1 MRLGGKTEQRHL
13 GNDTLWLFMQVIFWL
28 LTFAL
33 IGGGNLLIVARSR
46 TCRQHVNEVISTLTL
61 RPIEA
66 SPTAG
71 DTQGSEVKLNIT
83 HTSKKG
89 KFLHP
94 YPANPSL
101 QFHWSCAEVTFLL
114 HSRDTRAC
122 TSFEKLQKC
131 SKWEVLGNEFL
142 LEGSR
147 SSDRGGWVV
156 EGVNRKSSA
165 SASFPFFPFCSSSPL
180 DCSSHHTW
188 ALQWE
193 THRGLTPALLP
204 ATHHS
209 WVHHHWGIKTCISLN
224 ISSRNNPHR
233 HIITTRNTYP
243 PCCFHHHPPPL

>member
-46 TCRQHVNEVISTLTL
+46 TCRQHVNEVISMLTL

-131 SKWEVLGNEFL
+131 SKWEVLGSEFL
-142 LEGSR
+142 LEGSW
-147 SSDRGGWVV
+147 SSDRDGWVGGGGCQQKEFSFRFLSIFSILFFLSTGLLLTSHMSAPV
-156 EGVNRKSSA
+156 GNTPWPDPGSSPCNA
-165 SASFPFFPFCSSSPL
+165 SQLSSS
-180 DCSSHHTW
+180 
-188 ALQWE
+188 
-193 THRGLTPALLP
+193 
-204 ATHHS
+204 
-209 WVHHHWGIKTCISLN
+209 SL
-224 ISSRNNPHR
+224 RNKNV
-233 HIITTRNTYP
+233 Y
-243 PCCFHHHPPPL
+243 FFEYF